1 MDWSYLK
8 IRKPKS
14 IHLSSWEVLFV
25 SASTLV
31 MLCLYFLVVPF
42 LELVE
47 FKAYDL
53 HFRQRGRLGP
63 SGMVAFVTIDE
74 ESIKRDGRWPW
85 PRRQIAEL
93 LEAVASYNPR
103 VIGMDM
109 GFFEPDLKLR
119 QGAILE
125 LEERFSRDAD
135 LAPCPEVA
143 TQLQMMADEEDD
155 DVILARTLH
164 DLPVPL
170 VMGQFFFFDKD
181 GYTPEAAPADVVE
194 NTSFRI
200 VHMKEEPRGGTL
212 NEAIGIE
219 ANIPIVRQASAYTGS
234 FNVFADPDG
243 TVRWMPLVIRY
254 GNHLFPSVAL
264 QMLSVSLPQLP
275 LIVKA
280 DSLGIEDIRLG
291 AVSIP
296 TNNRGEL
303 LVNFYGPAYTF
314 PHFSASVF
322 LHNEA
327 PPDCLDGKLVVIG
340 NTTVGLHD
348 MRPTPFS
355 PVFPGVELH
364 CTVVENILQE
374 QFLKRSERTTPYYD
388 AAALLTMAAVFL
400 LLQSFLRG
408 AVLGSAVMALLGGY
422 IVATHYFFL
431 HSGIWLNHVYPS
443 LNLIVGFVGTSLHR
457 YRKEER
463 EKRMIRQTFGLY
475 VHESVVQEMLANPEK
490 LKLGGEKQELTVLFS
505 YIRGFTTL
513 SEQLP
518 PEEIVPQLN
527 EYLTHMTQVVL
538 DHHGTLDKYIGDAI
552 MAIFGAPL
560 PQPDHPFRACATAL
574 SMIKTLHLLHQEW
587 TSRGRPVLKIGIGV
601 NTGLM
606 MVGNMGSERRFDY
619 TVIGDNVN
627 LAERL
632 EGLTKMYGVDIV
644 VSETTWAVAKDGF
657 VGRELDMVRV
667 KGKTKPAAI
676 YQLMDTAENI
686 GSYRQPLALFAEA
699 LKWFREKN
707 VLQALELFNQ
717 VADLWPGDPP
727 SLLYRKRCE
736 ELLAKK
742 EHGDDWSHI
751 TVFDKK

>member
-1 MDWSYLK
+1 
-8 IRKPKS
+8 
-14 IHLSSWEVLFV
+14 
-25 SASTLV
+25 
-31 MLCLYFLVVPF
+31 MLCLYLLVVPF

-47 FKAYDL
+47 YKAYDL
-53 HFRQRGRLGP
+53 HFWQRERVEP

-85 PRRQIAEL
+85 PRRQIAQL

-119 QGAILE
+119 QAALLE
-125 LEERFSRDAD
+125 LEGRFRKDPD
-135 LAPCPEVA
+135 LADCPEIA
-143 TQLQMMADEEDD
+143 SELQMMVNEEDD
-155 DVILARTLH
+155 DAILAATLH

-181 GYTPEAAPADVVE
+181 GYAPEAAPADVVE

-200 VHMKEEPRGGTL
+200 VHMKEEPRPGIV
-212 NEAIGIE
+212 NEAIGIG
-219 ANIPIVRQASAYTGS
+219 ANIPGIRNATAYTGS
-234 FNVFADPDG
+234 LNVFADPDG

-254 GNHLFPSVAL
+254 GKHLFPSVAL
-264 QMLSVSLPQLP
+264 QMLAASLPQLP

-280 DSLGIEDIRLG
+280 DSLGIEEVRLG

-296 TNNRGEL
+296 TNNKGEL
-303 LVNFYGPAYTF
+303 LVNYYGPAYTF
-314 PHFSASVF
+314 PHYSASAF

-327 PPDCLDGKLVVIG
+327 PPDCLDGKFVVIG

-348 MRPTPFS
+348 MRPTPLS

-364 CTVVENILQE
+364 CTVVENILQ
-374 QFLKRSERTTPYYD
+374 QHFLKRSERTAPYYD
-388 AAALLTMAAVFL
+388 AAALLGIAAVFL

-408 AVLGSAVMALLGGY
+408 AVLGGAVIALLGGY

-431 HSGIWLNHVYPS
+431 HSGVWLNHVYPS
-443 LNLIVGFVGTSLHR
+443 LNLVVGFVGTSLHR
-457 YRKEER
+457 YLKEER

-475 VHESVVQEMLANPEK
+475 VHESVVEEMLANPEK

-505 YIRGFTTL
+505 DIRGFTSL

-560 PQPDHPFRACATAL
+560 PQPDHPLRACATAL
-574 SMIKTLHLLHQEW
+574 HMIKTLHLLHQEW
-587 TSRGRPVLKIGIGV
+587 TARGRPVLQIGIGV
-601 NTGLM
+601 NTGVM

-627 LAERL
+627 LAARL
-632 EGLTKMYGVDIV
+632 EGLTKMYGVGIV
-644 VSETTWAVAKDGF
+644 VSETTWALAKEGF
-657 VGRELDMVRV
+657 VGRELDTVRV
-667 KGKTKPAAI
+667 KGKTKPASI
-676 YQLMDTAENI
+676 YQLMDTAEKI
-686 GSYRQPLALFAEA
+686 GSYREPLAVFEEA
-699 LKWFREKN
+699 LKWYREKN
-707 VLQALELFNQ
+707 VLKALELFNQ
-717 VADLWPGDPP
+717 VATLWPGDPP

-736 ELLAKK
+736 ELLAK